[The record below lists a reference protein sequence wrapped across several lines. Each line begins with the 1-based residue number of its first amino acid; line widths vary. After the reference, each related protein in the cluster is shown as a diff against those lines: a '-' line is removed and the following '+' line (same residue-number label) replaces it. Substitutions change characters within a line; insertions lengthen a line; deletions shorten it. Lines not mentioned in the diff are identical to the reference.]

1 LTRDEITEE
10 LVGILSELADIDP
23 ADVTEDKSLVIDL
36 EIDSLLMVEIVVAIE
51 AHFQVTLPK
60 KELGEDIQLVSDL
73 VTHIE
78 KWI

>member
-10 LVGILSELADIDP
+10 LVGILSELADVDP
-23 ADVTEDKSLVIDL
+23 AEVTEDKSLVIDL

-51 AHFQVTLPK
+51 AHFKVTLPK
-60 KELGEDIQLVSDL
+60 KELADDIQLVSDL